1 MDSTLFKPVVA
12 SIALITIFTTQVLSL
27 IIEAQYIQS
36 MSYNIL
42 YDPLDNTGILTLNS
56 TIYTSYIGDCSY
68 IEIPVGVIGDVDTV
82 YTFINYTTSPGL
94 YLLGSGFNE
103 YSRVFEAIACGYGVI
118 ELTFTLDNALDE
130 DGLFQ
135 YVGLID
141 TSSLYQYT
149 GKLELNI
156 TLIDQYNITVYNSKG
171 NLYIIVDSNTNSIYA
186 KGFGSAYIVLRA
198 EIQEV
203 NTTTPT
209 QTTTKITTTPT
220 TTLTQTEI
228 TRTYTWASAETTPST
243 TQITTTQTSQGSI
256 TTSEIQTHT
265 YPSSGTSSATQ
276 VSTTTTTPEKST
288 RVTTSSP
295 EVATETVTRHVTSG
309 SPEAISERVTR
320 LKPGEGSVLI
330 IVGLS
335 ALVVL
340 TVLTWLLYRRRYTWR
355 GSCGVVKNYVLILD

>member
-1 MDSTLFKPVVA
+1 MDSTLFKPVIA
-12 SIALITIFTTQVLSL
+12 SIAFITIFTTLVLSL
-27 IIEAQYIQS
+27 FIEAQYIQS
-36 MSYNIL
+36 ISYNIT

-56 TIYTSYIGDCSY
+56 TIYASYISDCSY
-68 IEIPVGVIGDVDTV
+68 IEIPVGIIGDVDTI

-135 YVGLID
+135 YIGLIN

-149 GKLELNI
+149 GTLELNI
-156 TLIDQYNITVYNSKG
+156 TLTDQYNITVYNSGG

-186 KGFGSAYIVLRA
+186 KGFGLAYIVLRA

-209 QTTTKITTTPT
+209 PTTTQIPTTPT

-228 TRTYTWASAETTPST
+228 TTTYTWASTETTPST

-256 TTSEIQTHT
+256 TTSETRTHT
-265 YPSSGTSSATQ
+265 YPLTETQ
-276 VSTTTTTPEKST
+276 FSLSTTTPEKST
-288 RVTTSSP
+288 QVTTSSP
-295 EVATETVTRHVTSG
+295 EATSET
-309 SPEAISERVTR
+309 VTR

-335 ALVVL
+335 AAVVL
-340 TVLTWLLYRRRYTWR
+340 IVLTWLLYRRRYT
-355 GSCGVVKNYVLILD
+355 

>member
-1 MDSTLFKPVVA
+1 MDSMLFKPVIA
-12 SIALITIFTTQVLSL
+12 SIALTTIFTTLVLSL

-36 MSYNIL
+36 ISYNIV

-56 TIYTSYIGDCSY
+56 TIYASYISDCSY
-68 IEIPVGVIGDVDTV
+68 IEIPVGIFGDVDTV

-135 YVGLID
+135 YIGLIN

-149 GKLELNI
+149 GNLELNI
-156 TLIDQYNITVYNSKG
+156 TLTDQYNITVYNSRS

-186 KGFGSAYIVLRA
+186 KGFGLAYIVLRA

-209 QTTTKITTTPT
+209 PTTTQIPTTPT

-228 TRTYTWASAETTPST
+228 TTTYTWASTETTPST

-256 TTSEIQTHT
+256 TTSETRTHT
-265 YPSSGTSSATQ
+265 YPLTETQ
-276 VSTTTTTPEKST
+276 FSLSTTTPEKST
-288 RVTTSSP
+288 QVTTSSP
-295 EVATETVTRHVTSG
+295 EATSET
-309 SPEAISERVTR
+309 VTR
-320 LKPGEGSVLI
+320 LKPGEGNALI

-335 ALVVL
+335 TLVVL
-340 TVLTWLLYRRRYTWR
+340 TVLTWLLYRRRYT
-355 GSCGVVKNYVLILD
+355 

>member
-1 MDSTLFKPVVA
+1 MDSTLFKPVIA
-12 SIALITIFTTQVLSL
+12 SIALTTIFTTLVLSL

-36 MSYNIL
+36 ISYNIM

-56 TIYTSYIGDCSY
+56 TIYASYTSDCSY
-68 IEIPVGVIGDVDTV
+68 IEIPVGIFGDVDTI

-135 YVGLID
+135 YVGLIN

-149 GKLELNI
+149 GNLELNI
-156 TLIDQYNITVYNSKG
+156 TLTDQYNITVYNSRG
-171 NLYIIVDSNTNSIYA
+171 NLYIIVDSNTNTIYA
-186 KGFGSAYIVLRA
+186 KGFGLAYIVLRA

-209 QTTTKITTTPT
+209 LTTTQTTTTPT
-220 TTLTQTEI
+220 TTYTQTEI
-228 TRTYTWASAETTPST
+228 TTTYTWASTETTPST

-256 TTSEIQTHT
+256 TTSETRTHT
-265 YPSSGTSSATQ
+265 YPLTETQ
-276 VSTTTTTPEKST
+276 FSLSTTTPEKST
-288 RVTTSSP
+288 QVTTSSP
-295 EVATETVTRHVTSG
+295 EATSET
-309 SPEAISERVTR
+309 VTR
-320 LKPGEGSVLI
+320 LKPGEGNALI

-335 ALVVL
+335 TLVVL
-340 TVLTWLLYRRRYTWR
+340 TVLTWLLYRRRYT
-355 GSCGVVKNYVLILD
+355 

>member
-1 MDSTLFKPVVA
+1 
-12 SIALITIFTTQVLSL
+12 
-27 IIEAQYIQS
+27 
-36 MSYNIL
+36 MSYNIV
-42 YDPLDNTGILTLNS
+42 YDPLDNTGILSLNS
-56 TIYTSYIGDCSY
+56 TIYASYTSDCSY
-68 IEIPVGVIGDVDTV
+68 IEIPVGIIGDVDTV

-135 YVGLID
+135 YVGLIN

-149 GKLELNI
+149 GNLELKI
-156 TLIDQYNITVYNSKG
+156 TLTDQYNVTVYNSRG

-186 KGFGSAYIVLRA
+186 KGFGLAYIILEA
-198 EIQEV
+198 EVQEV

-209 QTTTKITTTPT
+209 PTTTQIPTTPT
-220 TTLTQTEI
+220 TTYTQTEI
-228 TRTYTWASAETTPST
+228 TRTYTWTSTETTPST

-265 YPSSGTSSATQ
+265 YTSSETSSATQ
-276 VSTTTTTPEKST
+276 VSTTPTTTPEKST
-288 RVTTSSP
+288 QATS
-295 EVATETVTRHVTSG
+295 R
-309 SPEAISERVTR
+309 SPEATSETETR
-320 LKPGEGSVLI
+320 LKPGEGSALI

-340 TVLTWLLYRRRYTWR
+340 TVLTWLLYRRRYT
-355 GSCGVVKNYVLILD
+355 

>member
-12 SIALITIFTTQVLSL
+12 SIAFITIFTTLVLSL

-36 MSYNIL
+36 MSYNIV

-56 TIYTSYIGDCSY
+56 TIYASYISDCSY
-68 IEIPVGVIGDVDTV
+68 IEIPVGIIGDVDTV

-103 YSRVFEAIACGYGVI
+103 YSRVFEAIACCYGVI

-135 YVGLID
+135 YVGLIN

-149 GKLELNI
+149 GNLELNI
-156 TLIDQYNITVYNSKG
+156 TLTDQYNITVYNSRG

-186 KGFGSAYIVLRA
+186 KGFGLAYIVLRA
-198 EIQEV
+198 EVQEV

-209 QTTTKITTTPT
+209 LTTTQITTTPT
-220 TTLTQTEI
+220 TTYTQTEI
-228 TRTYTWASAETTPST
+228 TTTYTWASTGTTQT
-243 TQITTTQTSQGSI
+243 MTQITTTQTSQGSI
-256 TTSEIQTHT
+256 TTSEARTHT
-265 YPSSGTSSATQ
+265 YPLTETQ
-276 VSTTTTTPEKST
+276 LSLSPTATPEKST
-288 RVTTSSP
+288 QVTTRSP
-295 EVATETVTRHVTSG
+295 EGATETVTRHVTSG
-309 SPEAISERVTR
+309 SPEATSETVTR
-320 LKPGEGSVLI
+320 LKPGEGNVLI

-340 TVLTWLLYRRRYTWR
+340 TVLAWLLYRRYT
-355 GSCGVVKNYVLILD
+355 

>member
-12 SIALITIFTTQVLSL
+12 SIALTTIFTTLVLSL
-27 IIEAQYIQS
+27 ITEAQYIQS
-36 MSYNIL
+36 MSYNIV

-56 TIYTSYIGDCSY
+56 TIYASYTSYCSY
-68 IEIPVGVIGDVDTV
+68 IEIPVGIIGDVDTV

-135 YVGLID
+135 YVGLIN

-149 GKLELNI
+149 GNLELKI
-156 TLIDQYNITVYNSKG
+156 TLTDQYNITVYNSGG
-171 NLYIIVDSNTNSIYA
+171 NLYIIVDSETNSIYA
-186 KGFGSAYIVLRA
+186 KGFGLAYIILRA
-198 EIQEV
+198 EVQEA
-203 NTTTPT
+203 NITTPT
-209 QTTTKITTTPT
+209 PTTTQIPTTPT

-228 TRTYTWASAETTPST
+228 TRTYTWASTETTPST
-243 TQITTTQTSQGSI
+243 TQITTAQTSQGSI

-265 YPSSGTSSATQ
+265 YPSSETSSATQ
-276 VSTTTTTPEKST
+276 VSTTPTTTPEKST
-288 RVTTSSP
+288 Q
-295 EVATETVTRHVTSG
+295 ATSG
-309 SPEAISERVTR
+309 SPEVTSETETR
-320 LKPGEGSVLI
+320 LKPGEGSALI

-335 ALVVL
+335 AAVVL
-340 TVLTWLLYRRRYTWR
+340 IVLTWLLYRRRKYT
-355 GSCGVVKNYVLILD
+355 